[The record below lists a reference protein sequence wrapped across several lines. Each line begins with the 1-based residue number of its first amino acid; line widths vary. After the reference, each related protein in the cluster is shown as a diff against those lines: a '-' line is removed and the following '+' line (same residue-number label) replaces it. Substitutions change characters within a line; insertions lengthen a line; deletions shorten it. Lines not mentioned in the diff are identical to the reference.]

1 MKKVK
6 EVSSLAGIIVII
18 IVAVILLG
26 GVFTY
31 QYVAI
36 SKRQIWYQASLQM
49 QVNSIMHK

>member
-18 IVAVILLG
+18 IVAVILFG

-36 SKRQIWYQASLQM
+36 SKVNMMQASLQM
-49 QVNSIMHK
+49 QIQNSIMHK